1 VAPQC
6 LEIANN
12 VAVLIRAD
20 MCGSEEHCIEPC
32 PEDAIHMEWVEMCGD
47 ESIGKWR
54 IVNK

>member
-1 VAPQC
+1 MAPQC